1 MLERHAMQS
10 RDAAPPF
17 TPSPPARSGVHWHCR
32 VDRELALDVL
42 DVRAAV
48 ERTWHFA
55 WPGKVVVQSLSAG
68 VTAAFADERYI
79 DERATSTGI
88 SLVAPPQAAVLR
100 VHAVPGSAFRVLFE
114 HVAPPRSLEYRRT
127 PSSGLFEHQPDP
139 IESFRAAVASSESS
153 SATRRRLP
161 RRIALAR
168 AFIETH
174 LHEDF
179 DLATLSNVVGIE
191 RCRLCRL
198 FHKAVG
204 LPPQRFRVH
213 LRVARARTLL
223 AHGVDCS
230 EVAHTIGFCDQSHLN
245 RWFKAL
251 TGTTPAAYA
260 NACRIIDARRP
271 STAA

>member
-1 MLERHAMQS
+1 MLGRPTMHPRE
-10 RDAAPPF
+10 AAPPF
-17 TPSPPARSGVHWHCR
+17 TLSQPARSGVHWYCR

-42 DVRAAV
+42 DVRSAV

-55 WPGKVVVQSLSAG
+55 WPGRVVVQSLSAG
-68 VTAAFADERYI
+68 VTAAFADEGHD
-79 DERATSTGI
+79 DERATSAGT
-88 SLVAPPQAAVLR
+88 SLVAPPHAAVLR
-100 VHAVPGSAFRVLFE
+100 VHATPGSGFRVLFE
-114 HVAPPRSLEYRRT
+114 HLAPPRSLGGRHN
-127 PSSGLFEHQPDP
+127 PSAGLFEYQPDP
-139 IESFRAAVASSESS
+139 IESFRAAVATSESS
-153 SATRRRLP
+153 SAPRRRLP
-161 RRIALAR
+161 RRIAIAR

-174 LHEDF
+174 LQEDF
-179 DLATLSNVVGIE
+179 DLATLSDAVGIE

-213 LRVARARTLL
+213 LRVARARKLL

-230 EVAHTIGFCDQSHLN
+230 EVAHSVGFCDQSHLN
-245 RWFKAL
+245 RWFKVL

-260 NACRIIDARRP
+260 NACRLIDARRP